1 MKADDI
7 HLALEMGDGLRGAL
21 YEIEKDGYLFEVQK
35 QLSELTDYIVRLSNN
50 TRMRENNGFTPSELS
65 KIEQEKHNEIKKNV
79 PVEMILVIVEV
90 GRNIK
95 SAA

>member
-1 MKADDI
+1 
-7 HLALEMGDGLRGAL
+7 
-21 YEIEKDGYLFEVQK
+21 
-35 QLSELTDYIVRLSNN
+35 
-50 TRMRENNGFTPSELS
+50 MRENNGFTPSELS

-95 SAA
+95 KCCLKKKIV